1 MRKPIRGALAAF
13 AGALL
18 LAAGTTAAGAQ
29 SAQAAG
35 PGAGQAAVSAPTAAG
50 NAAAA
55 KPALGWS
62 SWSFVRKNPTAS
74 TIEAQARA
82 LKSSGLAKDGY
93 VYVNVD
99 DFWQQCPGSQGP
111 DVDADGRWVTDPAK
125 FPPSGGE
132 NGVQVVADY
141 VHSLGLKFGL
151 YVTPGIS
158 KQAVAKNTAIKGTGY
173 HADDIATTA
182 AENNYNCGGMV
193 GIDYTKPGAQ
203 AFTNSWA
210 DQFAGWGI
218 DYLKIDGVGTPD
230 IADVRAWSQALEQ
243 SGRPIRLELS
253 NSLDINNAAAW
264 QQLSDG
270 WRTGGDIECYC
281 GPSDSSYPLTTWS
294 SLTSRFD
301 QVADWAPYGGTGG
314 YNDYDSLEIGNGAND
329 GLTPDER
336 HTQMSLWSLA
346 ASPLMLG
353 TDLTHLDPTDL
364 AMLKNT
370 DVLAVDQD
378 GIDARRISDGADSQ
392 VFAKTERNGDAVV
405 GLFNTGSAPR
415 EVATTAKALGLPGAR
430 DYALTDLWG
439 HRTTESAGR
448 IAADVPPHGVALF
461 RVHPTGQV
469 VKGADPSVTLAL
481 NWAPAASDSTT
492 RTVTAALSDNGS
504 RPVTDAALA
513 LTGPDGAT
521 ISTTSP
527 TRAPTLKP
535 GSTLQA
541 TYTVTLKPSDEL
553 FASSDFQ
560 GTGSYRFGSSTTH
573 LAAGDTVTV
582 NHAVGAPYKTF
593 ASTTA
598 SFSQSGTRLGI
609 QAQGADLY
617 NPVDEYGTIYLPG
630 AEHDGS
636 TTTVKIDSQ
645 ANTSVWAKAGIMV
658 RNDITKAGASP
669 GYLALVET
677 PGNGYLLDWDSDGD
691 GQLDSQDSAGTATS
705 PSWLKLVRD
714 GTTYSGYYSTDDST
728 WNLVGTVT
736 VPTAATTQDVGLTA
750 TSHGAGTTGEVDFDD
765 FTTTP

>member
-18 LAAGTTAAGAQ
+18 LAAGTTAAGGQA
-29 SAQAAG
+29 AQAAS
-35 PGAGQAAVSAPTAAG
+35 PGSAPATAPAAG
-50 NAAAA
+50 GTAAA
-55 KPALGWS
+55 KPVLGWS

-82 LKSSGLAKDGY
+82 LKDTGLAKDGY

-111 DVDADGRWVTDPAK
+111 DVDGYGRWVTDPAK
-125 FPPSGGE
+125 FPPRGGE
-132 NGVQVVADY
+132 NGIQVVADY

-158 KQAVAKNTAIKGTGY
+158 KQAVARNTAIEGTGY

-203 AFTNSWA
+203 AFTDSWA

-230 IADVRAWSQALEQ
+230 IADVRAWSQALKQ
-243 SGRPIRLELS
+243 TGRPIHLELS
-253 NSLDINNAAAW
+253 NSLDITNTAAW

-281 GPSDSSYPLTTWS
+281 GPNGSSYPLTTWP
-294 SLTSRFD
+294 SLASRFD
-301 QVADWAPYGGTGG
+301 QVADWAPYGGPGG

-336 HTQMSLWSLA
+336 RTQMSLWSLA

-353 TDLTHLDPTDL
+353 SDLTHLDPTDL

-392 VFAKTERNGDAVV
+392 VFAKNEPNGDAIV
-405 GLFNTGSAPR
+405 GLFNTGSTPR

-448 IAADVPPHGVALF
+448 IAADVPPHGVQLF
-461 RVHPTGQV
+461 RVHPTRHVLGT
-469 VKGADPSVTLAL
+469 AAPSVTLAL
-481 NWAPAASDSTT
+481 DWAPAASDSTT

-504 RPVTDAALA
+504 HPVTDAALE

-521 ISTTSP
+521 ITTHSP
-527 TRAPTLKP
+527 TKARVLDAGHALR
-535 GSTLQA
+535 A

-553 FASSDFQ
+553 FAASAFQ
-560 GTGSYRFGSSTTH
+560 ATASYRDRSGTAH
-573 LAAGDTVTV
+573 PAVGDTVTV
-582 NHAVGAPYKTF
+582 NHPVAAPYRTF

-598 SFSQSGTRLGI
+598 SFSQSGSRLGI
-609 QAQGADLY
+609 SAQGADLY
-617 NPVDEYGTIYLPG
+617 NGTNEYGTIYLPG

-636 TTTVKIDSQ
+636 TTTVKIDAQ
-645 ANTSVWAKAGIMV
+645 ADTDVWAKAGIMV
-658 RNDITKAGASP
+658 RNDITRSDTSP
-669 GYLALVET
+669 GYVALVAT

-691 GQLDSQDSAGTATS
+691 GKLDSQDSVGTAVH

-714 GTTYSGYYSTDDST
+714 GTTYSGYYSTDGIT
-728 WNLVGTVT
+728 WHLVGTIG
-736 VPTAATTQDVGLTA
+736 VPTAAATQDVGLTA
-750 TSHGAGTTGEVDFDD
+750 TSHAAGTTGEVDFDD